1 MFVTVCGKVDSVT
14 AIEII
19 DVLSKFRVIGETLE
33 IEISD
38 EVSGED
44 SELEIIV
51 LPDEGLIELTVDVSV
66 IELTVLCSELV
77 VAISIEY
84 EFGIIELGSSK
95 LDSDIGI
102 LGVVAEI

>member
-1 MFVTVCGKVDSVT
+1 MTVCGKVDSVT

-77 VAISIEY
+77 IAISIEY
-84 EFGIIELGSSK
+84 ELGIIELGSSK